1 MGHGGV
7 VGTGLAIPTEFCWFW
22 VCFTEC
28 FTRRLTIGRPTA
40 CPMVSRRAKRSPDS
54 RGYCQGYGAGGR
66 SGVCSV
72 YTPAEPTIPLYRR
85 YRHPSIAT
93 ENIFFFHKISRYL
106 TKFIFSTHNGFVP
119 GPKWQGKSTFIV
131 HVNQS
136 SETTGPHVHL
146 FPFLFT

>member
-28 FTRRLTIGRPTA
+28 FTRRLAIGRPTAYRWGTPTA
-40 CPMVSRRAKRSPDS
+40 CPMVNRRAKRSPDS

-85 YRHPSIAT
+85 GEHLSI
-93 ENIFFFHKISRYL
+93 
-106 TKFIFSTHNGFVP
+106 VP
-119 GPKWQGKSTFIV
+119 
-131 HVNQS
+131 
-136 SETTGPHVHL
+136 
-146 FPFLFT
+146 